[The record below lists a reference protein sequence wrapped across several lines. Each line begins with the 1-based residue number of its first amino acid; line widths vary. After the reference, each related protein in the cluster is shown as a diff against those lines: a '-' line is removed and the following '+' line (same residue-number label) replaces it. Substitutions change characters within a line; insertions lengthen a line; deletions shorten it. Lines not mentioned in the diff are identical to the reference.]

1 MAIKD
6 RFKNIPVPEII
17 EEEEQKHEEDVVTPH
32 DILQEDSNRQF
43 FDDLIRAL
51 SAKIYSIPVWFEY
64 TKEEQLSLISGYVET
79 KLKELNVKLSD
90 EEKAG
95 FVQFFIDSVYGF
107 GELDVLLLRDD
118 VSSVFI
124 NSNGIVEIEQ
134 DGKIELSDII
144 LDGEHFNKI
153 KDTMLKLSAESSGI
167 VNVRFK
173 NLLITLLLPPVCAE
187 NIIIRK
193 LARGKVD
200 FEYLVTTDM
209 LNTKT
214 VDMLKLVLS
223 ERRNILIAGRLSSG
237 KSSILS
243 AMIHCAG
250 GTRAVLF
257 QKHPLIEVP
266 PQPAHGF
273 LTAGLDEEGFEN
285 LLSSALVMQPE
296 YIFAD
301 LNSVKYTDAIINA
314 RPALKG
320 FISSVRADSVVAA
333 VSKLASSIMFGE
345 KCTEKAAKA
354 AIARIFD
361 YILFVEKGKLA
372 SIVALSLNK
381 AGSLVMSEVY
391 LPSDEPEAVSSEA
404 VPEQALASAPE
415 IEKSRSSKKKKSSGS
430 FRSRYQ

>member
-124 NSNGIVEIEQ
+124 NCNGIVEIEQ

-187 NIIIRK
+187 NI
-193 LARGKVD
+193 L
-200 FEYLVTTDM
+200 
-209 LNTKT
+209 
-214 VDMLKLVLS
+214 
-223 ERRNILIAGRLSSG
+223 
-237 KSSILS
+237 
-243 AMIHCAG
+243 
-250 GTRAVLF
+250 
-257 QKHPLIEVP
+257 
-266 PQPAHGF
+266 
-273 LTAGLDEEGFEN
+273 
-285 LLSSALVMQPE
+285 
-296 YIFAD
+296 
-301 LNSVKYTDAIINA
+301 
-314 RPALKG
+314 
-320 FISSVRADSVVAA
+320 
-333 VSKLASSIMFGE
+333 
-345 KCTEKAAKA
+345 
-354 AIARIFD
+354 
-361 YILFVEKGKLA
+361 
-372 SIVALSLNK
+372 
-381 AGSLVMSEVY
+381 
-391 LPSDEPEAVSSEA
+391 
-404 VPEQALASAPE
+404 
-415 IEKSRSSKKKKSSGS
+415 
-430 FRSRYQ
+430 